1 MSGSEILVIRHGA
14 LGDLIQSLGPLQAIR
29 GHHPEARITLLTTP
43 AFADFM
49 APCPWIDWI
58 WLDLRP
64 KWYEPAL
71 WLELA
76 RRLRRGGFDRV
87 YDLQTSGRSSL
98 YLHVFPRRRRPEWSG
113 IAAGASHFHGNQRRD
128 AMHTLDRQ
136 LDQLRLAGIERV
148 PPADLSWVE
157 ADVSRFGLPAP
168 FALVVPGGSAHR
180 PGKRWPADYY
190 VALCQRLLARDIL
203 PVLIGGTDEA
213 VLNRVI
219 AEECPGV
226 RDLAEQTTIEEL
238 AVLARDAALA
248 VGNDTGPMHIAAVA
262 GCPSLVL
269 FSAES
274 DPGLCAPRGRAVEV
288 LRRDNL
294 GQLSM
299 DQVWAEAEK
308 LLD

>member
-1 MSGSEILVIRHGA
+1 
-14 LGDLIQSLGPLQAIR
+14 
-29 GHHPEARITLLTTP
+29 
-43 AFADFM
+43 
-49 APCPWIDWI
+49 
-58 WLDLRP
+58 
-64 KWYEPAL
+64 
-71 WLELA
+71 
-76 RRLRRGGFDRV
+76 
-87 YDLQTSGRSSL
+87 
-98 YLHVFPRRRRPEWSG
+98 
-113 IAAGASHFHGNQRRD
+113 
-128 AMHTLDRQ
+128 
-136 LDQLRLAGIERV
+136 
-148 PPADLSWVE
+148 
-157 ADVSRFGLPAP
+157 
-168 FALVVPGGSAHR
+168 
-180 PGKRWPADYY
+180 
-190 VALCQRLLARDIL
+190 
-203 PVLIGGTDEA
+203 
-213 VLNRVI
+213 
-219 AEECPGV
+219 CPGV